1 MKILKGFYAEPIKD
15 RSGCVYRSRSSGIV
29 DQKLIF
35 MPIGRVREGLSQK
48 SIILLQINMIIT
60 LKTIVSPLSEFDEFL
75 CSIYMCVCE

>member
-15 RSGCVYRSRSSGIV
+15 RSGCEYRSGIV

-48 SIILLQINMIIT
+48 SIILLQINIIIT
-60 LKTIVSPLSEFDEFL
+60 LKTIVSPLSRIWRIGGQ
-75 CSIYMCVCE
+75 IYRVA